1 MTSWPLWSMEDF
13 IFYITMCKDIKSCI
27 KFFWLW
33 LERLALAPA
42 RLWITLYHPFTPSTT
57 IISLPRIVVIWLPP
71 FIISAFYLASFPK
84 PKRIIICCIMQQKGQ
99 GQASGQ
105 RLSLLLSSPP
115 IPSPDSKYT
124 ETRSD
129 SKHSDLPKIS
139 TKCQRNKRFL
149 VQQNPPFC
157 SSRIL
162 QQNGMNGDKRGQA
175 RASKA

>member
-13 IFYITMCKDIKSCI
+13 VFYITTCKDTKSCR

-42 RLWITLYHPFTPSTT
+42 HLWITLYHPFTPATT

-84 PKRIIICCIMQQKGQ
+84 PKRIIICCITQQKGR

-115 IPSPDSKYT
+115 YLLQTVSTLRQGATASTLICLKSVPSARGRKD
-124 ETRSD
+124 
-129 SKHSDLPKIS
+129 
-139 TKCQRNKRFL
+139 
-149 VQQNPPFC
+149 

-162 QQNGMNGDKRGQA
+162 QQSGMDGDKRGQV
-175 RASKA
+175 RASTARVPKWVG